1 MIAFLVDQNF
11 NAHMVDGLT
20 RRYPLMKLIYVRD
33 IGLAAAD
40 DSVGKGCYSGFGF
53 VNS

>member
-1 MIAFLVDQNF
+1 VIAFLVDQNF
-11 NAHMVDGLT
+11 NAHIVNGLT
-20 RRYPLMKLIYVRD
+20 RRNSLIELIHVRD

-53 VNS
+53 INP